1 MPFLRDSRTVSFYIC
16 KAIKMRA
23 GARGATMKVPWDT
36 VALGVGMLAILITC
50 SATGS
55 NGISPEIAL
64 VFFSSFALALV

>member
-1 MPFLRDSRTVSFYIC
+1 
-16 KAIKMRA
+16 
-23 GARGATMKVPWDT
+23 MKVPWDT
-36 VALGVGMLAILITC
+36 VALGAGMLAILIKC